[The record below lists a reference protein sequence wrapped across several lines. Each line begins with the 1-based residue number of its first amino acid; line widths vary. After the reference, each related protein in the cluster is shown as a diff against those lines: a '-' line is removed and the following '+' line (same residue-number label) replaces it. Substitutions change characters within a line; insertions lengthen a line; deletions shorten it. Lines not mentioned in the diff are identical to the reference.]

1 MPVGVSGSVVATWQG
16 DLARGCRTA
25 GVCNVSGSA
34 TYRPG
39 FDGQLRVGR
48 NSVSFGGAEV
58 AEPPVVR
65 VRAGGPAAPIACA
78 DVLES
83 FFSPLSF
90 AYVGEEL
97 QVTLAGLELSAGRC
111 GGPRTLD
118 LAHALPAGSI
128 KPARLR
134 RAPATIDLS
143 SRSRFVAGPFSGE
156 VISTVRM
163 TLGRARIVKE
173 DLAPDVLRLPDARGG
188 RERRYWILDVQYRI
202 AGVSGALVTDFRGLP
217 APACRALGAC
227 GTSGTSSYALRG
239 VSGRIDVLAGGRIA
253 RGGRRPS
260 VRTALSRLRRGVL
273 AAYADSR
280 LWHARASVNQTST
293 SPAGACADGLFT
305 EPPVL
310 DFRTKRSALVLL
322 LRSNDLGSL
331 ADTIRTTCPGP
342 SQTDV
347 LQQGSL
353 A

>member
-1 MPVGVSGSVVATWQG
+1 
-16 DLARGCRTA
+16 
-25 GVCNVSGSA
+25 
-34 TYRPG
+34 
-39 FDGQLRVGR
+39 
-48 NSVSFGGAEV
+48 
-58 AEPPVVR
+58 
-65 VRAGGPAAPIACA
+65 
-78 DVLES
+78 
-83 FFSPLSF
+83 
-90 AYVGEEL
+90 
-97 QVTLAGLELSAGRC
+97 
-111 GGPRTLD
+111 
-118 LAHALPAGSI
+118 
-128 KPARLR
+128 
-134 RAPATIDLS
+134 
-143 SRSRFVAGPFSGE
+143 
-156 VISTVRM
+156 M

-331 ADTIRTTCPGP
+331 ADTIRTRCPGP

-347 LQQGSL
+347 LQEGSL
-353 A
+353 AYGTVPLSAVGARALQVRTGSRRTFARNGYEGARQGELRLDLELVRSRVYTSRG